1 MKGEQKMGIKFELYQ
16 EHELLIDQDEVSW
29 VHPAAEW
36 QGNLYGVDGAT
47 EDDLLALNALPI
59 SDADDVADVA
69 KAVKTATGYNIAGI
83 NTGGCAQGEYVDDSH
98 GYIEVVY
105 DHLGKEFLLISEM
118 ETEPVYIYW
127 DGSNWKCV
135 WLPEP
140 DAIIEVEE
148 GEEEPYSLDTWDGNN
163 YTYGGVGCHAEYY
176 YIDRL
181 DGEPV
186 DDKVLLRY
194 WSQWQGDQPSGEIVS
209 LEKLEEIKAGE

>member
-1 MKGEQKMGIKFELYQ
+1 MGIKFELY
-16 EHELLIDQDEVSW
+16 EDLGILIDQDEVSW

-36 QGNLYGVDGAT
+36 QGNLYGVAGAT
-47 EDDLLALNALPI
+47 EDDLPALNELII
-59 SDADDVADVA
+59 SDTDDVADVA
-69 KAVKTATGYNIAGI
+69 EAVKAATGYEIDDI
-83 NTGGCAQGEYVDDSH
+83 DTGGCAQGEWVEDSQ
-98 GYIEVVY
+98 GYYEVAY
-105 DHLGKEFLLISEM
+105 DHLGKDFRLISDM

-176 YIDRL
+176 HIDRL

-186 DDKVLLRY
+186 GDKYLLRY
-194 WSQWQGDQPSGEIVS
+194 WSQWQGAQPSGKIVS
-209 LEKLEEIKAGE
+209 SEELEEIKAGAGE